1 MNKKTIVS
9 LLMILT
15 VAAISAIP
23 ASAQKKCGT
32 PCGSCPSAVV
42 CEPSEKCVPCGTC
55 SHEIEVG
62 AAGEPCPIDACCLAE
77 LNNQLGLELKNIGNL
92 AFDKHGKL
100 SAKLSDEQCCDLASA
115 YIAFR
120 GDKDLKVGKITAARK
135 YYEAPVLAADNT
147 TAYTLRIDKK
157 TARVTPAI

>member
-9 LLMILT
+9 LLMILA
-15 VAAISAIP
+15 VAAFSATP
-23 ASAQKKCGT
+23 ASAQKKCGS
-32 PCGSCPSAVV
+32 PCGTCPSAIV
-42 CEPSEKCVPCGTC
+42 CEPSENCLPCRTC

-62 AAGEPCPIDACCLAE
+62 ASGEPCPIDACCLAE
-77 LNNQLGLELKNIGNL
+77 INHKLGLELKNISNIS
-92 AFDKHGKL
+92 FNKHGKL

-120 GDKDLKVGKITAARK
+120 GDKDLKVGIITAARK

-157 TARVTPAI
+157 TARVTPVI

>member
-9 LLMILT
+9 LMMILT

-23 ASAQKKCGT
+23 AAAQDKCGST
-32 PCGSCPSAVV
+32 CGSCPSAVV
-42 CEPSEKCVPCGTC
+42 CEPSEECIPCGSC
-55 SHEIEVG
+55 SHEIEIG

-77 LNNQLGLELKNIGNL
+77 LNGKLGLELKNISSL
-92 AFDKHGKL
+92 AFNKHGKL
-100 SAKLSDEQCCDLASA
+100 TVKLTKEQCSDLTSA

-120 GDKDLKVGKITAARK
+120 GDKDLKVGKITAALK